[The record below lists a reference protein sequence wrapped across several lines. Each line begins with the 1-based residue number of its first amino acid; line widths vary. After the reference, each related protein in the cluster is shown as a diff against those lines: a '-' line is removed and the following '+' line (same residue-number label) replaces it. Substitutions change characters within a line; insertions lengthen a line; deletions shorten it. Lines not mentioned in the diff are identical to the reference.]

1 MAEQNHRL
9 SSILSCFGLSVSK
22 PINFRFCA
30 VSCYHLSLLNLD
42 RLLGFL
48 EYCQAFE
55 AHLQFVQLDLGNVS
69 GKVASG
75 WPEILGSRKKDS
87 HRHIRRVHECCL
99 DLVSSG
105 SWSIIL
111 VEKSDGRLQ
120 GGYLWYQFAVGLHL
134 GSCHWLGLARRVIE
148 RHLASPLQPHPVL
161 QLYCSHCL
169 YLQKGNSYEPLPSL

>member
-1 MAEQNHRL
+1 MSKLSFIEQPYDVALQALDENFYWQQGYHYIAMAEQNHRL

-75 WPEILGSRKKDS
+75 
-87 HRHIRRVHECCL
+87 
-99 DLVSSG
+99 
-105 SWSIIL
+105 
-111 VEKSDGRLQ
+111 
-120 GGYLWYQFAVGLHL
+120 
-134 GSCHWLGLARRVIE
+134 
-148 RHLASPLQPHPVL
+148 
-161 QLYCSHCL
+161 
-169 YLQKGNSYEPLPSL
+169 